1 MIKQMSGKK
10 YSYAFVAL
18 LALILCFY
26 LFRLLSSFN
35 FDNDFGRDIVDILSI
50 SRGDMRLLGPKLSFG
65 GIHASPWYYYLF
77 VPVIFLFSAY
87 PESVVI
93 FSGVI
98 SALVLVAGY
107 LLLTR
112 ILTINQWKAI
122 LLTLSMALSPAM
134 VFSAR
139 NPGNAFSYIPFLFL
153 SFICGY
159 ASMKM
164 QKYREVLFFCFVLL
178 SGMAVGSHPVS
189 LLAILPFG
197 LLVLWKM
204 QKISLVESG
213 LKRRLLVSFMALFL
227 FFLPVLPNIL
237 FEFTHGFVQIK
248 NTFIDKSYVNF
259 IEDKN
264 LSSTRPK
271 TSQNLLENARMTD
284 ARAMEWGIPLLV
296 LILAQFVVVVKDLV
310 RKTWSLETSLVATS
324 IVSWVLLVVLLR
336 WQYAFHYLFPLY
348 ILVLFVSAIYV
359 TIREKW
365 VYVVVLSS
373 VLTVLSISR
382 LQSLYVSASRPIADF
397 RITID
402 FILPFIQ
409 NERNIPTNVYLVR
422 KEGST
427 EPHGHEYRYFLRV
440 AGYTIMDVNSYTTSN
455 RLLIFD
461 ESKEAKITQLR
472 SWEIDQFKGSAKALR
487 CKSLGEYT
495 RVNVWLCE
503 K

>member
-1 MIKQMSGKK
+1 MIKHMSEKK
-10 YSYAFVAL
+10 YLYSFVAL

-26 LFRLLSSFN
+26 LFHLLSSFN
-35 FDNDFGRDIVDILSI
+35 FDNDFGRDIGDILSI
-50 SRGDMRLLGPKLSFG
+50 SRGDLRLLGPKLSFG

-77 VPVIFLFSAY
+77 VPVIFLFPAY

-93 FSGVI
+93 SSVVI
-98 SALVLVAGY
+98 SVLTLMAGY
-107 LLLTR
+107 LILTR
-112 ILTINQWKAI
+112 ILTVNHWKAT
-122 LLTLSMALSPAM
+122 LLTLSMALSPVM
-134 VFSAR
+134 VFSVR
-139 NPGNAFSYIPFLFL
+139 NPGNAFSYIPFLSL

-159 ASMKM
+159 ASMKI
-164 QKYREVLFFCFVLL
+164 QKYREMLFLCFALL

-197 LLVLWKM
+197 LLVLSQT
-204 QKISLVESG
+204 QKISLDKRG
-213 LKRRLLVSFMALFL
+213 LRRRLLVSLVALFL
-227 FFLPVLPNIL
+227 FVLPVLPNVL
-237 FEFTHGFVQIK
+237 FEFSHGFVQIK
-248 NTFIDKSYVNF
+248 NTFIEKSYLNF
-259 IEDKN
+259 VEDKN
-264 LSSTRPK
+264 LSSTGPK
-271 TSQNLLENARMTD
+271 TSQNLFENARMTD
-284 ARAMEWGIPLLV
+284 TRGMEWGIPLLL
-296 LILAQFVVVVKDLV
+296 LILVQLVVAVRDYF
-310 RKTWSLETSLVATS
+310 RKTWSIETSLVVTS
-324 IVSWVLLVVLLR
+324 TISWVLLVVLLR

-348 ILVLFVSAIYV
+348 ILVLFVSVIYL

-365 VYVVVLSS
+365 AYVVILFI
-373 VLTVLSISR
+373 VLTVFSIPR

-402 FILPFIQ
+402 FILPLIQ

-422 KEGST
+422 KEGNT

-440 AGYTIMDVNSYTTSN
+440 AGYAIMDVNSYNTST

-461 ESKEAKITQLR
+461 ETKKAKIAQLR
-472 SWEIDQFKGSAKALR
+472 SWEIDQFKGSSKELR